1 MYYGVMVAHMR
12 LRTSLSPTPVCNAC
26 ETCQITE
33 RRNLKILLLVTDLE
47 CRTLALTTDAE
58 AKLWLSLSAK
68 QCRNLCP
75 GPPHACIPV
84 FEYVP

>member
-1 MYYGVMVAHMR
+1 MVAHMR
-12 LRTSLSPTPVCNAC
+12 LRTSLSPKPVCNAC
-26 ETCQITE
+26 ETYQITE

-68 QCRNLCP
+68 QCQNLCP
-75 GPPHACIPV
+75 EPPHACVPV

>member
-1 MYYGVMVAHMR
+1 MYYRVMVAHMR

-33 RRNLKILLLVTDLE
+33 RRNVKILLLVTDLE
-47 CRTLALTTDAE
+47 CRTLALTADAE

-75 GPPHACIPV
+75 GPPHACVPV